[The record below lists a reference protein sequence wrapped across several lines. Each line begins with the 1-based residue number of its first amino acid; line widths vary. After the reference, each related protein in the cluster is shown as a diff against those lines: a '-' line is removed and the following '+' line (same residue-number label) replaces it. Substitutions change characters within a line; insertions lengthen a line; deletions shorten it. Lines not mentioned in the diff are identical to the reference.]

1 MYAHYKK
8 NRRMTF
14 GSNGYDGLDGQHES
28 NGRSG
33 CDGIGRRKIKGVC
46 NGAINKVGVWIRQ
59 TDNQWEE
66 CSRHNNCWDHII
78 FVTY

>member
-1 MYAHYKK
+1 
-8 NRRMTF
+8 MTF

-46 NGAINKVGVWIRQ
+46 NGAINKVGV
-59 TDNQWEE
+59 
-66 CSRHNNCWDHII
+66 
-78 FVTY
+78 